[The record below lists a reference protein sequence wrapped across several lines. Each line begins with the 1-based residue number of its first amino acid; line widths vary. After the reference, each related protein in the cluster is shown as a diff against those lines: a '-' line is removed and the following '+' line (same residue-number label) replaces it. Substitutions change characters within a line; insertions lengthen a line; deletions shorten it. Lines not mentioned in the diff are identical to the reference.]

1 MIAAGADGYTPQL
14 LQSLFNVLTDRLL
27 FDTLSF
33 YDDMPAFK
41 AFILG
46 VVREEETP
54 GLQADFQAVLDKKAL
69 VDSVRIV
76 RPDFLRV
83 LVFFVLKTQPAL
95 AKYSLALREGSLFRV
110 LRQLETVYSAMKLDA
125 LEALMD
131 ALELDRFDTER
142 RVMEASACGQLRVRV
157 DKVARV
163 VLFEENKTECDVL
176 SSYLNAL
183 GAA

>member
-1 MIAAGADGYTPQL
+1 M
-14 LQSLFNVLTDRLL
+14 R
-27 FDTLSF
+27 
-33 YDDMPAFK
+33 
-41 AFILG
+41 
-46 VVREEETP
+46 R
-54 GLQADFQAVLDKKAL
+54 
-69 VDSVRIV
+69 RW
-76 RPDFLRV
+76 LR
-83 LVFFVLKTQPAL
+83 TQPAL
-95 AKYSLALREGSLFRV
+95 AKYSLALREGILFRV

-142 RVMEASACGQLRVRV
+142 RVMEASACGQLRVRG

>member
-14 LQSLFNVLTDRLL
+14 LQSLFNVVTDRLL

-41 AFILG
+41 AFILR

-76 RPDFLRV
+76 HPDFLRV

-95 AKYSLALREGSLFRV
+95 QRSCRRLLKSF
-110 LRQLETVYSAMKLDA
+110 LESKH
-125 LEALMD
+125 
-131 ALELDRFDTER
+131 R
-142 RVMEASACGQLRVRV
+142 SGGG
-157 DKVARV
+157 AR
-163 VLFEENKTECDVL
+163 
-176 SSYLNAL
+176 
-183 GAA
+183 

>member
-1 MIAAGADGYTPQL
+1 M
-14 LQSLFNVLTDRLL
+14 R
-27 FDTLSF
+27 
-33 YDDMPAFK
+33 
-41 AFILG
+41 
-46 VVREEETP
+46 R
-54 GLQADFQAVLDKKAL
+54 
-69 VDSVRIV
+69 RW
-76 RPDFLRV
+76 
-83 LVFFVLKTQPAL
+83 LKTQPVL
-95 AKYSLALREGSLFRV
+95 AKYSLALREGILFRV
-110 LRQLETVYSAMKLDA
+110 LRQLETVYSAMK